1 MNPPKDKLPYALATL
16 VELANLSDS
25 DAAISRFHKAHFGY
39 LNEDLFSNAA
49 DEVVREHVIG
59 LRGSIRKLWRGGE
72 VANQIAREFLLAKEV
87 FHCGVED
94 EEPVEGSP
102 DAVKVDWDGGK
113 LILQYGALN
122 DFQASIYELLRVSR
136 FARVCARPGCL
147 APYFIAKD
155 LRTRHCSTD
164 CADAMQD
171 EWRKEWW
178 RTKGKEW
185 LKQRKAKGRAKAKGA
200 KR

>member
-1 MNPPKDKLPYALATL
+1 MNHPKDKLPYALATL

-25 DAAISRFHKAHFGY
+25 DAAISRFHKAHLGY
-39 LNEDLFSNAA
+39 LNEDLFGNAP
-49 DEVVREHVIG
+49 DEVVREHVFG

-87 FHCGVED
+87 FDWGGD
-94 EEPVEGSP
+94 DKEPLEVSP

-113 LILQYGALN
+113 LILEYEALN
-122 DFQASIYELLRVSR
+122 DFQESIYELLRVSR
-136 FARVCARPGCL
+136 FAKVCARPGCL
-147 APYFIAKD
+147 TPYFIAKD

-171 EWRKEWW
+171 EWRKVWW

-185 LKQRKAKGRAKAKGA
+185 LKQRKAKDKAKG
-200 KR
+200 KRGKH